1 MTAPIRSEMAI
12 AATAVRASDQAG
24 PAAPAVDWRAF
35 HDEHFDLVWRLLV
48 RFGAPAGEIEDL
60 VQDVFIVVHR
70 KLPGFRRDARV
81 STWLFAICRKVA
93 AGARRRDRV
102 RRLVLDLLG
111 IERRPPLVIE
121 PGIAADLTRV
131 LAGLPEV
138 QRVTLLLHEV
148 DGMSPS
154 EIALLFGCP
163 EATVW
168 TRLRL
173 ARKDL
178 LRFHQVEPEEGT

>member
-1 MTAPIRSEMAI
+1 MALS
-12 AATAVRASDQAG
+12 AAAERATGEAR
-24 PAAPAVDWRAF
+24 PADRALDFRAF
-35 HDEHFDLVWRLLV
+35 HDEHFDMVWRLLV

-60 VQDVFIVVHR
+60 VQEVFTVAHR
-70 KLPGFRRDARV
+70 KLPSFRGEARV

-102 RRLVLDLLG
+102 RRVVLQLLG
-111 IERRPPLVIE
+111 LERRPAIAPE
-121 PGIAADLTRV
+121 PGVSADLERA
-131 LAGLPEV
+131 LAGLSETK
-138 QRVTLLLHEV
+138 RVTLLLHEV

-154 EIALLFGCP
+154 EIAALFGCP
-163 EATVW
+163 EPTVW

-178 LRFHQVEPEEGT
+178 EKFRLAEAGERR